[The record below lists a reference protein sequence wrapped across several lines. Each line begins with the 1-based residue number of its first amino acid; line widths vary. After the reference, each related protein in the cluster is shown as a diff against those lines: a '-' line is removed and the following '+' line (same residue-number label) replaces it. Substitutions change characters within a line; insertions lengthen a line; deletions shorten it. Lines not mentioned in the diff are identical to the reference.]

1 MTFLK
6 KINDK
11 ILINIEISNPS
22 KCPYLEDKI
31 ETKMFIN
38 LSEFPEK
45 NDQLAKSGFR
55 RVENFAY
62 KPICQD
68 CNACIPMRVIPKEF
82 IFTRSQNRC
91 LKKNVKLN
99 RKISPCIAKEKHYK
113 LFMHYQN
120 FRHQN
125 GQMSKMN
132 WKDYSSMINLS
143 PIHSIILEYTNDL
156 EELIGIMILDIQKDG
171 LSAVYSFYHS
181 SYSKNSIGLYMILDS
196 INYTKELKLK
206 YLYLGYLIKENPKM
220 SYKNNFK
227 ESEILVNGEWLSL

>member
-11 ILINIEISNPS
+11 ILIKIEISNPS

-91 LKKNVKLN
+91 LKKKSKL
-99 RKISPCIAKEKHYK
+99 
-113 LFMHYQN
+113 
-120 FRHQN
+120 
-125 GQMSKMN
+125 
-132 WKDYSSMINLS
+132 
-143 PIHSIILEYTNDL
+143 
-156 EELIGIMILDIQKDG
+156 
-171 LSAVYSFYHS
+171 V
-181 SYSKNSIGLYMILDS
+181 
-196 INYTKELKLK
+196 
-206 YLYLGYLIKENPKM
+206 
-220 SYKNNFK
+220 
-227 ESEILVNGEWLSL
+227 